1 MGTMDRV
8 IALVNQGFPAPIQ
21 ELQFELLRASIV
33 CSCAFALIAAGRAL
47 PF

>member
-1 MGTMDRV
+1 MDRV
-8 IALVNQGFPAPIQ
+8 TALVNQGFPASIQ
-21 ELQFELLRASIV
+21 ELQFELLRGCIV